1 MKTKNIIAVI
11 LLVASFALAV
21 VSWLVLP
28 QIVVTQISIGGSSTT
43 TMPKI
48 IAILI
53 PFTLSAGA
61 AGGALLAKEN
71 DEAKNK
77 SLIVSA
83 VGIVVFIIMLAV
95 NSAA

>member
-1 MKTKNIIAVI
+1 MKTKNIVAVI
-11 LLVASFALAV
+11 LLIASAVLAV

-28 QIVVTQISIGGSSTT
+28 QTVVTQISIGGSGTSS
-43 TMPKI
+43 MPKI
-48 IAILI
+48 VAIAF

-83 VGIVVFIIMLAV
+83 VGIVIFIIMLAV
-95 NSAA
+95 NLAA

>member
-1 MKTKNIIAVI
+1 MKTKNIVAVI
-11 LLVASFALAV
+11 LLIASAVLAV

-28 QIVVTQISIGGSSTT
+28 QTVVTQISIGGSGTSS
-43 TMPKI
+43 MPKI
-48 IAILI
+48 VAIAF

-71 DEAKNK
+71 DEAQNK

-83 VGIVVFIIMLAV
+83 VGIVIFIIMLAV
-95 NSAA
+95 NLAA

>member
-1 MKTKNIIAVI
+1 MKTKNIVAVI
-11 LLVASFALAV
+11 LLIASAVLAV

-28 QIVVTQISIGGSSTT
+28 QTVVTQISIGGSGTSS
-43 TMPKI
+43 MPKI
-48 IAILI
+48 VAIAF

-71 DEAKNK
+71 DEAQNK

-83 VGIVVFIIMLAV
+83 VGLVIFIIMLAV
-95 NSAA
+95 NLAA